1 MALSDD
7 CGASRFPDE
16 NAQVRRHVISRQLAV
31 FLFTLVPLFAGPV
44 AALAQGTGEAA
55 GFPARPIRIVV
66 PFTPGGQP
74 DIVSRLIA
82 PRLGEYLG
90 QQIVVDNR
98 PGAGGLIGGRIVAG
112 AAPDGY
118 TLLVS
123 SAAISI
129 QPATR
134 LNLGYHPLKDF
145 RGVSQVASA
154 AYYLVV
160 SNSLNVKTVKEL
172 IALARVKPGQLN
184 FSSAGTGSA
193 THFGAELFRFTA
205 GIDMVHVPHR
215 GIPEALTDTMAGR
228 TQFFMA
234 PYGSTVGLIKEGKL
248 RALAVSTAQRSRVT
262 PEIPTIAESGVPGF
276 RYDSWNAMYTQMK
289 TPRAIVNRLN
299 HEVVRVL
306 KLPET
311 EQRLLALGMDATSS
325 TPEELDKFTAKQVA
339 EAGELA
345 KKAGIKPE

>member
-1 MALSDD
+1 MKWVTSAI
-7 CGASRFPDE
+7 CRAVASLL
-16 NAQVRRHVISRQLAV
+16 LAG
-31 FLFTLVPLFAGPV
+31 L
-44 AALAQGTGEAA
+44 ALASALGAEQTAS
-55 GFPARPIRIVV
+55 FPNRPIRIVV

-74 DIVSRLIA
+74 DIVSRLIQ
-82 PRLGEYLG
+82 PRLSEYLG

-98 PGAGGLIGGRIVAG
+98 PGAGGLIGGRIVAS

-123 SAAISI
+123 SAAIAI

-134 LNLGYHPLKDF
+134 LNLGYHPLEDF
-145 RGVSQVASA
+145 RGISQVASA

-160 SNSLNVKTVKEL
+160 PNSLNVKTVKDL
-172 IALARVKPGQLN
+172 IALARAKPKQLN

-193 THFGAELFRFTA
+193 THFGAELFRFAA
-205 GIDMVHVPHR
+205 GIDVVHVPLR
-215 GIPEALTDTMAGR
+215 GIPEALTETMAGR

-234 PYGSTVGLIKEGKL
+234 PYGSTVGLLKEGRL

-276 RYDSWNAMYTQMK
+276 RYDSWNAMYAPVK

-299 HEVVRVL
+299 QEVVRVL
-306 KLPET
+306 KLPEI
-311 EQRLLALGMDATSS
+311 EQRLLAIGMDATSS
-325 TPEELDKFTAKQVA
+325 TPEELDKFTAQQVA
-339 EAGELA
+339 AALELA